1 MNEIY
6 WLVMLLVNFLLILSV
21 YQLFGKNGL
30 FVWIP
35 ISAIVANIQVIQT
48 IELFGYVA
56 TLGNIVYASSFL
68 VTDILSEKYGKKEA
82 QKAVWIGFFS
92 VISMTVLMWLALR
105 FMPINDAMSQETYK
119 SLTSIFSF
127 MPRIVLASL
136 SAYLLSQLHDVWA
149 FHFWKVK
156 LNEKHLWFR
165 NNMSTMIS
173 QLIDS
178 AVFTVVAF
186 WGIYPTEV
194 LIEIGATTYLLKWLV
209 AAADTPFVYLSR
221 VMKPFK
227 LFND

>member
-6 WLVMLLVNFLLILSV
+6 WVVMLLVNFLLILGV

-92 VISMTVLMWLALR
+92 VISMTILMWIALR
-105 FMPINDAMSQETYK
+105 FMPIDEALSQASYN
-119 SLTSIFSF
+119 SLQSIFSF

-156 LNEKHLWFR
+156 LNNRHLWFR
-165 NNMSTMIS
+165 NNVSTMIS

-178 AVFTVVAF
+178 VVFTLIAF
-186 WGIYPTEV
+186 YGLYPTDV
-194 LIEIGATTYLLKWLV
+194 LIEIGATTYLLKWIV

-221 VMKPFK
+221 IMKPSKIF
-227 LFND
+227 DS

>member
-21 YQLFGKNGL
+21 YQIFGKNGL

-35 ISAIVANIQVIQT
+35 ISTIVANIQVIQT

-105 FMPINDAMSQETYK
+105 FMPINEAMSQETYK

-156 LNEKHLWFR
+156 LKEKHLWFR

-186 WGIYPTEV
+186 WGVFSTEV

-221 VMKPFK
+221 IMKPFK
-227 LFND
+227 LFDD

>member
-1 MNEIY
+1 MKKMQNEIL
-6 WLVMLLVNFLLILSV
+6 WLAMLLANFFLIILA
-21 YQLFGKNGL
+21 YKLFGKWGL
-30 FVWIP
+30 IMWIP
-35 ISAIVANIQVIQT
+35 ISVIVANIQVIQT

-92 VISMTVLMWLALR
+92 VISMTILMWLALR
-105 FMPINDAMSQETYK
+105 FMPIDEALSQESYK
-119 SLTSIFSF
+119 SLQTIFSF

-156 LNEKHLWFR
+156 LNNRHLWFR
-165 NNMSTMIS
+165 NNVSTMIS

-178 AVFTVVAF
+178 VVFTLIAF
-186 WGIYPTEV
+186 YGLYPTDV
-194 LIEIGATTYLLKWLV
+194 L
-209 AAADTPFVYLSR
+209 
-221 VMKPFK
+221 
-227 LFND
+227 

>member
-21 YQLFGKNGL
+21 YQIFGKNGL

-35 ISAIVANIQVIQT
+35 ISTIVANIQVIQT

-156 LNEKHLWFR
+156 LKEKHLWFR

-186 WGIYPTEV
+186 WGVYSTEV